1 MITVMLVDEQ
11 DFVRLGLLKILSD
24 AQGIK
29 VLGHTRSYDEAA
41 RLVRQLNPQVILL
54 DIHLPGLT
62 GLDVLRKILRGDN
75 ESKIIALTHEADG
88 AIPKMAFQAG
98 ASGLLT
104 KQASVDEV
112 LRAVRVVHSGQRYL
126 SASLAQHFAF
136 NHFETP
142 ASSPFD
148 LLSEREMQV
157 AIMIVNDQKP
167 LQIAYKLSLSPK
179 TVNGCRYRI
188 YEKLKINSDV
198 QLTKL
203 AIIYRLITIEP
214 IVDKVNED

>member
-1 MITVMLVDEQ
+1 MITVLLVDEQ
-11 DFVRLGLLKILSD
+11 DFVRLGLTKILSE

-29 VLGHTRSYDEAA
+29 VLGNTRSYDEAA
-41 RLVRQLNPQVILL
+41 RLAKQLNPQVIIL
-54 DIHLPGLT
+54 DIHLPTLT
-62 GLDVLRKILRGDN
+62 GLDILRKILRGD
-75 ESKIIALTHEADG
+75 SDTKIIALTNEAEE
-88 AIPKMAFQAG
+88 ALPKMAFQAG

-104 KQASVDEV
+104 KQGSVDEV
-112 LRAVRVVHSGQRYL
+112 LRAVRVVHAGQRYL
-126 SASLAQHFAF
+126 SANLAQNLAF

-142 ASSPFD
+142 TSSPFD

-157 AIMIVNDQKP
+157 AMMIVHDEKP

-203 AIIYRLITIEP
+203 AIAQRLLVIKP
-214 IVDKVNED
+214 SVDT